1 MRDLIEKELLVILDE
16 PVWAVGRAAAMLWI
30 QIGERR
36 IVPAWGGGTKEVGKY
51 ALHIDCSW
59 YWKDGATVIAD
70 QNSSLNHLDNKL
82 EFFISCQS
90 VTATDDGSIEITFSD
105 QSTLN
110 VKVETPDDSEEN
122 KEMWRF
128 FQPATNQPHFVVGSQ
143 GMIA

>member
-1 MRDLIEKELLVILDE
+1 
-16 PVWAVGRAAAMLWI
+16 
-30 QIGERR
+30 
-36 IVPAWGGGTKEVGKY
+36 
-51 ALHIDCSW
+51 
-59 YWKDGATVIAD
+59 
-70 QNSSLNHLDNKL
+70 LNHLDNKL